1 MWLVWTGVALL
12 VLKLL
17 RVEPVAGIS
26 WWWLVLPF
34 LLAFLW
40 FDLVEERL
48 GLNKKRAFDEIEKAK
63 KERIRKALERD
74 KNFRVRR

>member
-17 RVEPVAGIS
+17 GIEPVAGIS
-26 WWWLVLPF
+26 WWWIALPF
-34 LLAFLW
+34 LFAFLW

>member
-17 RVEPVAGIS
+17 HVEPVAGIS